1 MQTQK
6 IEDIQKIQLAAEL
19 SVAQNQEEQIVRLAE
34 DVGHA
39 KDIMTTLNGMVQVGF
54 TNPAVIVKILR
65 LHFHV
70 DMYGASAA
78 LARVV
83 DGASATVLCKL
94 PQCHYTT
101 LNFA

>member
-1 MQTQK
+1 MQTHKVEEKQK
-6 IEDIQKIQLAAEL
+6 SQLAAEL

-54 TNPAVIVKILR
+54 TNPVVI
-65 LHFHV
+65 V

-83 DGASATVLCKL
+83 AGASATVLCKP